1 VEAHDV
7 EGAKLQEIKRTSGVT
22 PALESCHT
30 ARVGGYTIEGH
41 VPAADIQKLLREKP
55 AIVGLSVPGMPLGSP
70 GMEVP
75 PRQGEPFD
83 SVAFTKDGKQ
93 TVFVPHPAR

>member
-1 VEAHDV
+1 MEAHDV
-7 EGAKLQEIKRTSGVT
+7 APAELGAIKRDSGVT

-30 ARVGGYTIEGH
+30 AKVGDYVIEGH

-55 AIVGLSVPGMPLGSP
+55 PIVGLAVPGMPLGSP

-83 SVAFTKDGKQ
+83 SIAFTEDEEQ
-93 TVFVPHPAR
+93 RVFVPHPAR